1 METNLSFQSPSWIS
15 NSIAYQ
21 IFPDRFFRSETSG
34 SCSKL
39 DQWGGIPNRENFFG
53 GTLNGISEKLDYL
66 QTLGVNL
73 LYVTPIFQAGT
84 NHRYDTINYYE
95 IDPMLGTKED
105 FSKLVEELHQR
116 DMRII
121 LDGVFNHTSNQH
133 PAFTDVCRSGPNSDY
148 ADWYFVNSYPVTQK
162 PVNYQTCGGCE
173 YLPKL
178 NTENPDVRKEI
189 FSIAKY
195 WIREFHIDGWRLDCA
210 SKISKEFWKE
220 FYSEVKKENP
230 DVYVV
235 AEIWR
240 ETGTWLNCGLF
251 DGAMNYRLRDILME
265 YIISNHL
272 DAEDFAY
279 ELLSL
284 INEHREAAFSML
296 NLVGSHDVERIMT
309 NCGGNWNKVYL
320 LYALLMTMP
329 GVPMIYY
336 GDEIGLSGGNDPD
349 CRRCMI
355 WDQTCWNTA
364 LLNRIQSVIDL
375 RKKHTALQNG
385 AFRVVYSFNGL
396 LVYER
401 RNSDEHILIIIN
413 SRKEEKNIR
422 IPVEF
427 SEWTDLQTHQT
438 FSSKIGYFCLEH
450 VPSESIQILS
460 ANPHNI

>member
-1 METNLSFQSPSWIS
+1 MFSQTPLWIR

-21 IFPDRFFRSETSG
+21 IFPDRFFRPVNAVSDSN
-34 SCSKL
+34 L
-39 DQWGGIPNRENFFG
+39 DQWGGIPDRENYFG
-53 GTLNGISEKLDYL
+53 GTLKGIIEKLDYL

-73 LYVTPIFQAGT
+73 LYLTPIFKACT
-84 NHRYDTINYYE
+84 NHRYDTVNYYE
-95 IDPMLGTKED
+95 TDPMLGTKED
-105 FSKLVEELHQR
+105 LSKLVEALHR
-116 DMRII
+116 RNMRII
-121 LDGVFNHTSNQH
+121 LDGVFNHTSDRF
-133 PAFTDVCRSGPNSDY
+133 PAFTDVCRSGQNSKF
-148 ADWYFVNSYPVTQK
+148 ADWYFVNNFPVTGN

-178 NTENPDVRKEI
+178 NTGNPDVRKEI
-189 FSIAKY
+189 FNIARY

-230 DVYVV
+230 DSYVV

-251 DGAMNYRLRDILME
+251 DGAMNYRLRDILLE
-265 YIISNHL
+265 FIISNHL

-284 INEHREAAFSML
+284 KEEHGESVCSML

-309 NCGGNWNKVYL
+309 ACGGDWNKVYL
-320 LYALLMTMP
+320 LYALLMTLP

-336 GDEIGLSGGNDPD
+336 GDEIGLPGGNDPD

-355 WDQTCWNTA
+355 WDQADWNTA
-364 LLNRIQSVIDL
+364 LFNRIKSLTDL
-375 RKKHTALQNG
+375 RKNHSALQNG
-385 AFRVVYSFNGL
+385 AFKVVFTFNGL
-396 LVYER
+396 LVFER
-401 RNSDEHILIIIN
+401 KNSEEQILIILN

-422 IPVEF
+422 IPVDMLR
-427 SEWTDLQTHQT
+427 WKDLLSRQIQNAHNG
-438 FSSKIGYFCLEH
+438 FLHLDKLSAHSF
-450 VPSESIQILS
+450 QILS
-460 ANPHNI
+460 ART